1 MKSALIVATAAA
13 LVAAT
18 FTVGRADNARGEREL
33 KKLLSQHSFT
43 GARVS
48 PRAREAAGDRS
59 MAVFDNRVG
68 IWEPAQCSFI
78 TYRGKKAMVCDSI

>member
-1 MKSALIVATAAA
+1 MKTTLMITTAAA
-13 LVAAT
+13 LVAAS
-18 FTVGRADNARGEREL
+18 FTVGHADNSRGEREL
-33 KKLLSQHSFT
+33 KKLLSKHDFT

-78 TYRGKKAMVCDSI
+78 THRGKRAMVCDSI